1 MNRQRGF
8 GYLEIGIAVAAL
20 MALAALAWAVKSY
33 LNGVDERGYNR
44 GISEERAKWQKRESE
59 ELAKANAEIVRL
71 TGENKALE
79 LRLATALQVAHQ
91 NYVAEVSR
99 VRSEKDRFVADV
111 RAGRVV
117 LRDPGAPA
125 GQGAACGAGSDRSA
139 PVGGGDAPAGGQL
152 SAEAA
157 EFLLGLAGE
166 ADEVV
171 AQLRLAQDELQAMHG
186 ACSRAP

>member
-1 MNRQRGF
+1 MRRQRGF
-8 GYLEIGIAVAAL
+8 GYLEIGAV
-20 MALAALAWAVKSY
+20 LAGLVLLASITWWVTSY
-33 LNGVDERGYNR
+33 LTDVEQRGYAR
-44 GISEERAKWQKRESE
+44 GIAEERAEWEQREAE
-59 ELAKANAEIVRL
+59 ELTKANAEIVRL
-71 TGENKALE
+71 QGENSKLE

-117 LRDPGAPA
+117 LRDPGTPT
-125 GQGAACGAGSDRSA
+125 GQGAACGPRPDHPAA
-139 PVGGGDAPAGGQL
+139 VGGSDAPAGAVL

-157 EFLLGLAGE
+157 DFLSSLAGE

-171 AQLRLAQDELQAMHG
+171 AQLRLAQDELQAMYG
-186 ACSRAP
+186 ACSRQP